1 MNKTLTR
8 NSFKSIF
15 FLMLFAWAISPSC
28 LQAQDIEKVAIFPFE
43 VHAPTD
49 AAALRDR
56 VSTVIAKELQRSK
69 AIQIIHPEAFM
80 DRIRGK
86 QIDEQL
92 ASSVG
97 KNIGADYVV
106 IGSLSQLGKSL
117 SLDTRIIN
125 VKAGKTLPAI
135 YAQGTGIDSLGLIST
150 QLAKEITAAI
160 AGKQVIAKIN
170 LSGNRRIEN
179 SAVLNVLKSSKGK
192 LFSDADLTSDIKAV
206 YKMGYFDD
214 VKADVTDSPEGK
226 IVTFILEE
234 RPLITDI
241 QITGNHTVTNDDI
254 KTSMTVKTK
263 QVLNPDRLR
272 SDAEKIKAL
281 CDDKGCYNAE
291 ITYEI
296 KQKGD
301 REVQVVFHINE
312 GDRLYIK
319 SIEFVGNN
327 AFSAKELKNML
338 DVTERGMFSFI
349 TDSGVL
355 KEDKLKESL
364 NKIKVFYLNN
374 GYIQA
379 QIGDPGIT
387 HDKKW
392 IYVKI
397 SINEGKQFKVGK
409 IDIAGD
415 TVSIPRKE
423 LLENLMIAKKVYY
436 DREAIMKD
444 MEYLTRMAHND
455 GYAYA
460 DVTPRTNV
468 QEKEQRVD
476 VTYDLKK
483 GSQVFFNRINIA
495 GNTKTRDKVIRR
507 ELAVA
512 EGDLFSSDKLKTSYQ
527 KLSWLQFFEE
537 INFQTEKG
545 PEENLTDFNIKIKE
559 KPTGQFS
566 IGGGYSAQ
574 DNFVFMGQISQQNLF
589 GRGQELKLAAS
600 LGGSM
605 NSIDL
610 SFTDPWFLD
619 MPLWSKF
626 DLWRLYREYD
636 TYNLY
641 TMGIGAT
648 FGHHIWERIMG
659 YIGYRLK
666 KDNIEDIQDSAS
678 QIIKDQVG
686 NTVSSS
692 LTLTLSRDTT
702 DDRMYPTKGSK
713 NSFSVD
719 YYGRFLGGDT
729 AFIRYTPSTS
739 WYYSILDWLVF
750 SAHGRMGYI
759 SGNEG
764 REVPVFERFILG
776 GINSLRGLRNV
787 GPHDPA
793 TNDTIGGF
801 TMMNFNFEI
810 VFPII
815 KDAGIRGV
823 LFNDWGNAWNS
834 GYHFDDLRRTVGVGI
849 RWYSPMG
856 PLRFEWGHVLD
867 QRSGEDSSRFEFTIG
882 MFMQ

>member
-1 MNKTLTR
+1 MNKILTR
-8 NSFKSIF
+8 SSFKWIF
-15 FLMLFAWAISPSC
+15 FLILSAWAISPSF
-28 LQAQDIEKVAIFPFE
+28 LHAQDIEKAVILPFE
-43 VHAPTD
+43 VHAPAD
-49 AAALRDR
+49 AAAFRDR
-56 VSTVIAKELQRSK
+56 VSTVITKELQRSR
-69 AIQIIHPEAFM
+69 AIQIIHPETYR
-80 DRIRGK
+80 DRIRGR
-86 QIDEQL
+86 QIDGQL
-92 ASSVG
+92 ALSVG
-97 KNIGADYVV
+97 KDTGADYVV
-106 IGSLSQLGKSL
+106 MGSLSQLGKSL
-117 SLDTRIIN
+117 SLDARILD

-135 YAQGTGIDSLGLIST
+135 YAQGPDIDSLGLIST
-150 QLAKEITAAI
+150 QLAKEITMAI

-192 LFSDADLTSDIKAV
+192 LFSDADLSSDIKAI
-206 YKMGYFDD
+206 YKMGHFEN

-234 RPLITDI
+234 RPLITDV
-241 QITGNHTVTNDDI
+241 QITGNHAVTNEDI
-254 KTSMTVKTK
+254 KTSMSVKPK

-272 SDAEKIKAL
+272 SDAEKIKTL
-281 CDDKGCYNAE
+281 CDDKGYYNAE

-296 KQKGD
+296 KKRGD
-301 REVQVVFHINE
+301 GEVQVVFHIKE

-319 SIEFVGNN
+319 SIEIVGNS

-338 DVTERGMFSFI
+338 DVSERGIFSFL

-379 QIGDPGIT
+379 QIGDPEIT

-392 IYVKI
+392 IYIKI
-397 SINEGKQFKVGK
+397 SISEGKQFKVGK
-409 IDIAGD
+409 VDIEGD
-415 TVSIPRKE
+415 TVSVPRKE
-423 LLENLMIAKKVYY
+423 LLENLSITKKAYY
-436 DREAIMKD
+436 DREAIIKD
-444 MEYLTRMAHND
+444 MEYLTRTAHND

-460 DVTPRTNV
+460 DVTPRTNI
-468 QEKEQRVD
+468 QEKEQKVD
-476 VTYDLKK
+476 VIYELKK
-483 GSQVFFNRINIA
+483 GIQVFFNRINIA
-495 GNTKTRDKVIRR
+495 GNNKTRDKVIRR

-545 PEENLTDFNIKIKE
+545 PEENLTDLNIKVKE

-566 IGGGYSAQ
+566 LGGGYSAQ

-600 LGGSM
+600 IGGSM

-610 SFTDPWFLD
+610 SFIDPWFLD

-626 DLWRLYREYD
+626 DIWKLYREYD
-636 TYNLY
+636 TYDLD
-641 TMGIGAT
+641 TMGFGVM

-666 KDNIEDIQDSAS
+666 NDNIKDLHDDAA
-678 QIIKDQVG
+678 QIIKDQAG
-686 NTVSSS
+686 NTLSSS

-729 AFIRYTPSTS
+729 SFTRYTPSTS
-739 WYYSILDWLVF
+739 WYYPIFPWLVF

-759 SGNEG
+759 AGNEG
-764 REVPVFERFILG
+764 REVPVYERFILG
-776 GINSLRGLRNV
+776 GINSIRGLRNV
-787 GPHDPA
+787 GPRDPA

-801 TMMNFNFEI
+801 TMMNFNFEL

-823 LFNDWGNAWNS
+823 IFNDWGNAWNT
-834 GYHFDDLRRTVGVGI
+834 GYHFDDLRRTVGLGI

-867 QRSGEDSSRFEFTIG
+867 RRADEESSRFEFTIG
-882 MFMQ
+882 MFM